1 MPELGVWTPQEIA
14 DEIGMSREFVIAVI
28 TGKTAKHSLS
38 AIKRGRSWL
47 VADAEAKAFIER
59 YRNPQKDWYTPN
71 DIAKAIGKS
80 RPYVLDALTGYGG
93 RKTPRLAGEK
103 RGDRWIVDPE
113 EAKRFIGLH
122 GNESD

>member
-28 TGKTAKHSLS
+28 TGKTAKHSLN

-47 VADAEAKAFIER
+47 VADAEARDFIER
-59 YRNPQKDWYTPN
+59 YRNPQKEWYTPN
-71 DIAKAIGKS
+71 DIAKAIEKS

-93 RKTPRLAGEK
+93 RKLPPRLKGEK
-103 RGDRWIVDPE
+103 RGDRWVIEKE
-113 EAKRFIGLH
+113 EAERFIRLH
-122 GNESD
+122 VG